1 MILFKTIMDAVVSVK
16 RGCIVIKW
24 MNLIISVKL
33 TVLFLL
39 RWGSMCSSWWIITLL
54 SCPSCSWPFLRW
66 LVFVGSTVRE
76 IWLMFVFL
84 YRHCATFEL
93 FRRQALNRIA
103 KCLILTG
110 VKNLSSNLLEMTGK
124 RPNIFFRVCWW
135 VICPVLITV
144 SVIVTAFLKPQPGLV
159 LELNCVSV
167 SLRLSW
173 CSRWFS
179 SSQRGMRITF
189 TRRGLRVWDGSSL
202 WPPSSGFL

>member
-1 MILFKTIMDAVVSVK
+1 MILFKNHYGCSCECKARMYYDKVNEPDNICQANAALSSQVGIYVFQLMDHYTAIVSIMFLAFFEVVGVCWLYGE
-16 RGCIVIKW
+16 RD
-24 MNLIISVKL
+24 LID
-33 TVLFLL
+33 
-39 RWGSMCSSWWIITLL
+39 
-54 SCPSCSWPFLRW
+54 
-66 LVFVGSTVRE
+66 
-76 IWLMFVFL
+76 
-84 YRHCATFEL
+84 RHCATFEL

-159 LELNCVSV
+159 LELKCVSV

-173 CSRWFS
+173 CSR
-179 SSQRGMRITF
+179 
-189 TRRGLRVWDGSSL
+189 
-202 WPPSSGFL
+202 